1 MPQRKNA
8 TFAEAT
14 KSIEPLTPSLQLI
27 TRDAHGNE
35 WNNCQFDGIIIL
47 RDTLE
52 SGDVTIENEVKG
64 GCQ

>member
-1 MPQRKNA
+1 MTKNMCEWA
-8 TFAEAT
+8 VCNHCGDCR
-14 KSIEPLTPSLQLI
+14 PLFF